1 MDEEENIHPV
11 TFSDELNH
19 KILNHL
25 ADFKSINGNWTWT
38 NENSPYMLTRK
49 FSKSEFD
56 QQLHNS
62 YYLKFT
68 MNEIVREITRVFDDD
83 VLWSQSNDKYVC
95 FNIMDVDE
103 QIKKNESVRLFK
115 IPILRLGLRKDFKY
129 LKIEILSIYKWECI
143 GRLLLKENILRS
155 AK

>member
-1 MDEEENIHPV
+1 MINVIDEEENIHPV

-25 ADFKSINGNWTWT
+25 ADFKSVNGNWTWT

-56 QQLHNS
+56 QQLHNR

-68 MNEIVREITRVFDDD
+68 MNKIVREIFG
-83 VLWSQSNDKYVC
+83 SN
-95 FNIMDVDE
+95 
-103 QIKKNESVRLFK
+103 R
-115 IPILRLGLRKDFKY
+115 RKPPAAADRRHRRPGPTAG
-129 LKIEILSIYKWECI
+129 SDPDRPDRCRP
-143 GRLLLKENILRS
+143 G
-155 AK
+155 